1 MALKTLKTFN
11 TVDKKFDPETTIDKS
26 TDNLLFNA
34 QQVENT
40 SNSFSSWMEE
50 WKNNLNNVIDI
61 IKDPAK
67 NMPMPGDFEDGGL
80 YL

>member
-50 WKNNLNNVIDI
+50 
-61 IKDPAK
+61 
-67 NMPMPGDFEDGGL
+67 
-80 YL
+80 